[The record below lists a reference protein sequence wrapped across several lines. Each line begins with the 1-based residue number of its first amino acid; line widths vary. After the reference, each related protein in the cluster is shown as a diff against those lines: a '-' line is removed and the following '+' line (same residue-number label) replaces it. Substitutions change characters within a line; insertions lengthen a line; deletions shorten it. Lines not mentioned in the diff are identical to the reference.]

1 MKSII
6 NKFMSRLLPLL
17 AAVVCMTVGSCEK
30 NELTDGD
37 KFSLFY
43 PGITDIGP
51 STNMNLNPTYHG
63 EKPTDFKIY
72 KVTLDGQDYQTECFL
87 VDAESGQVQ
96 LRKTDELP
104 VGLYSLSISCK
115 SAGTYY
121 EFPDAIQVNMM
132 RPIPEG
138 ITVEPASI
146 MLTLADVTDLN
157 SLKELPTAQIST
169 VGEHISI
176 KNYYISSV
184 KRGDAVVEDWSGLF
198 EVNSA
203 GKVTILKN
211 QNFAAGTYSLSFKLT
226 TMVVGNDS
234 QDGIFSDA
242 LTVDVVSP
250 PISLEYQPAVAKV
263 EVEAGYT
270 SAAPI
275 FAGSATDLQFSLKAV
290 IPESAPV
297 AVDAK
302 TGAVTLAASHK
313 LTPGESVI
321 VSVSARNAYGE
332 KDFDQ
337 VLRMDVVAFIA
348 PITKFDYNDSTV
360 WQNTKYSIQ
369 PVEVD
374 GDEKTFS
381 FVDLPETLAAL
392 TIDELTGVISAKK
405 GNAIPVG
412 DYVVKVKVENPKGSL
427 TDEIKLKVVE
437 NPYFFTY
444 VRWGNNLGLTPEEN
458 YASQHRVSATEP
470 YEFGITATDLK
481 EGAEVKYRIKE
492 NDGSNPNCAV
502 IDSLTGR
509 ITTDPSVLTGIDN
522 KRAHFFFVVATSGEG
537 TPGETQVMTPVFL
550 DFNCIRA
557 EGGYQ
562 IEYTPFVF
570 QCNPKTGGYS
580 ASPKI
585 TKVGVELTA
594 EERAKITMD
603 FRRSFRYWNI
613 DGPESHGSGALDKN
627 DATTFLYKSI
637 WTDYYKA
644 INVAFNAGSRDPMSA
659 YGRAK
664 LNDIHWNNSPGYIRT
679 TDLAL
684 YIAPEKWRDEN
695 GYADGIF
702 TGQITFADTGADP
715 QGAGSPYRLF
725 PLFVWFDTEF

>member
-63 EKPTDFKIY
+63 EKPSDFKIY
-72 KVTLDGQDYQTECFL
+72 KVTLDGKDYQTECFL

-96 LRKTDELP
+96 LRRTDDLP
-104 VGLYSLSISCK
+104 VGLYSLSVSCK

-138 ITVEPASI
+138 ITVEPSSI
-146 MLTLADVTDLN
+146 TLTLADVTDLN

-184 KRGDAVVEDWSGLF
+184 KRGDAVVEDWSGIF
-198 EVNSA
+198 EVNNA

-263 EVEAGYT
+263 EVGAGYT

-275 FAGSATDLQFSLKAV
+275 FAGSATGLQFSLKAV

-297 AVDAK
+297 SVDSK
-302 TGAVTLAASHK
+302 TGVVTLAADHS
-313 LTPGESVI
+313 LSPGESVL
-321 VSVSARNAYGE
+321 VSVSAKNAYGE

-337 VLRMDVVAFIA
+337 VLKMEVVTFIA

-381 FVDLPETLAAL
+381 FVDLPEALAPL
-392 TIDELTGVISAKK
+392 TIDEFTGVISAKK
-405 GNAIPVG
+405 GNGIPVG
-412 DYVVKVKVENPKGSL
+412 DYVVKVKVENPKGSM
-427 TDEIKLKVVE
+427 TDEIKLKVIE

-458 YASQHRVSATEP
+458 YASQHRVSVTDP
-470 YEFGITATDLK
+470 YKFGVTATDIK
-481 EGAEVKYRIKE
+481 PGTEVKYEIKG
-492 NDGSNPNCAV
+492 GSKTTCAT
-502 IDSLTGR
+502 IDPVTGE
-509 ITTDPSVLTGIDN
+509 ITTDPSIFAGAVADM
-522 KRAHFFFVVATSGEG
+522 RAHFVFVVATTGEG
-537 TPGETQVMTPVFL
+537 TTGETIVKTPVFL
-550 DFNCIRA
+550 DFNTVRGDYI
-557 EGGYQ
+557 
-562 IEYTPFVF
+562 IKYTPFVF
-570 QCNPKTGGYS
+570 QCNPKSGGVS
-580 ASPKI
+580 AVPEI
-585 TKVGVELTA
+585 TKADGSALTA
-594 EERAKITMD
+594 DELAKITMD
-603 FRRSFRYWNI
+603 FRRSFNYWNI
-613 DGPESHGSGALDKN
+613 DGPASHGNGAPNANKDN
-627 DATTFLYKSI
+627 FLSHM
-637 WTDYYKA
+637 WASYYTA
-644 INVAFNAGSRDPMSA
+644 INVTYNSGSRDPISSF
-659 YGRAK
+659 GRPAK
-664 LNDIHWNNSPGYIRT
+664 IDNTIGYVRQS
-679 TDLAL
+679 DLAL
-684 YIAPEKWRDEN
+684 YIAPEKWKDEN

-702 TGQITFADTGADP
+702 TGQITFANTGADP
-715 QGAGSPYRLF
+715 QGAANPYRLF

>member
-63 EKPTDFKIY
+63 EKPSDFKIY
-72 KVTLDGQDYQTECFL
+72 KVTLDGKDYQTECFL

-96 LRKTDELP
+96 LRRTDDLP
-104 VGLYSLSISCK
+104 VGLYSLSVSCK

-138 ITVEPASI
+138 ITVEPSSI
-146 MLTLADVTDLN
+146 TLTLADVTDLN

-184 KRGDAVVEDWSGLF
+184 KRGDAVVEDWSGIF
-198 EVNSA
+198 EVNNA

-263 EVEAGYT
+263 EVGAGYT

-275 FAGSATDLQFSLKAV
+275 FAGSATGLQFSLKAV

-297 AVDAK
+297 SVDSK
-302 TGAVTLAASHK
+302 TGVVTLAADHS
-313 LTPGESVI
+313 LSPGETVL
-321 VSVSARNAYGE
+321 VSESAKNAYGE
-332 KDFDQ
+332 KDFAQ
-337 VLRMDVVAFIA
+337 VLKMEVVTFIA

-381 FVDLPETLAAL
+381 FVDLPEALAPL
-392 TIDELTGVISAKK
+392 TIDEFTGVISAKK
-405 GNAIPVG
+405 GNGIPVG
-412 DYVVKVKVENPKGSL
+412 DYVVKVKVENPKGSM
-427 TDEIKLKVVE
+427 TDEIKLKVIE

-458 YASQHRVSATEP
+458 YASQHRVSVTDP
-470 YEFGITATDLK
+470 YKFGVTATDIK
-481 EGAEVKYRIKE
+481 PGTEVKYEIKG
-492 NDGSNPNCAV
+492 GSKTTCAT
-502 IDSLTGR
+502 IDPVTGE
-509 ITTDPSVLTGIDN
+509 ITTDPSIFAGAVADM
-522 KRAHFFFVVATSGEG
+522 RAHFVFVVATTGEG
-537 TPGETQVMTPVFL
+537 TTGETIVKTPVFL
-550 DFNCIRA
+550 DFNTVRGDYI
-557 EGGYQ
+557 
-562 IEYTPFVF
+562 IKYTPFVF
-570 QCNPKTGGYS
+570 QCNPKSGGVS
-580 ASPKI
+580 AVPEI
-585 TKVGVELTA
+585 TKADGSALTA
-594 EERAKITMD
+594 DELAKITMD
-603 FRRSFRYWNI
+603 FRRSFNYWNI
-613 DGPESHGSGALDKN
+613 DGPASHGNGAPNANKDN
-627 DATTFLYKSI
+627 FLSHM
-637 WTDYYKA
+637 WASYYTA
-644 INVAFNAGSRDPMSA
+644 INVTYNSGSRDPISSF
-659 YGRAK
+659 GRPAK
-664 LNDIHWNNSPGYIRT
+664 IDNTIGYVRQS
-679 TDLAL
+679 DLAL
-684 YIAPEKWRDEN
+684 YIAPEKWKDEN

-702 TGQITFADTGADP
+702 TGQITFANTGADP
-715 QGAGSPYRLF
+715 QGAANPYRLF

>member
-72 KVTLDGQDYQTECFL
+72 KVTLDGKDYQTECFL

-96 LRKTDELP
+96 LRRTDDLP
-104 VGLYSLSISCK
+104 VGLYSLSVSCK

-138 ITVEPASI
+138 ITVEPSSI
-146 MLTLADVTDLN
+146 TLTLADVTDLN

-184 KRGDAVVEDWSGLF
+184 KRGDAVVEDWSGIF
-198 EVNSA
+198 EVNNA

-263 EVEAGYT
+263 EVGAGYT

-275 FAGSATDLQFSLKAV
+275 FAGSATGLQFSLKAV

-297 AVDAK
+297 SVDSK
-302 TGAVTLAASHK
+302 TGVVTLAADHS
-313 LTPGESVI
+313 LSPGESVL
-321 VSVSARNAYGE
+321 VSVSAKNAYGE

-337 VLRMDVVAFIA
+337 VLKMEVVTFIA

-381 FVDLPETLAAL
+381 FVDLPEALAPL
-392 TIDELTGVISAKK
+392 KIDEFTGVISAKK
-405 GNAIPVG
+405 GNGIPVG
-412 DYVVKVKVENPKGSL
+412 DYVVKVKVENPKGSM
-427 TDEIKLKVVE
+427 TDEIKLKVIE

-458 YASQHRVSATEP
+458 YASQHRVSVTDP
-470 YEFGITATDLK
+470 YKFGVTATDIK
-481 EGAEVKYRIKE
+481 PGTEVKYEIKG
-492 NDGSNPNCAV
+492 GSKTTCAT
-502 IDSLTGR
+502 IDPVTGE
-509 ITTDPSVLTGIDN
+509 ITTDPSIFAGAVADM
-522 KRAHFFFVVATSGEG
+522 RAHFVFVVATTGEG
-537 TPGETQVMTPVFL
+537 TTGETIVKTPVFL
-550 DFNCIRA
+550 DFNTVRGDYI
-557 EGGYQ
+557 
-562 IEYTPFVF
+562 IKYTPFVF
-570 QCNPKTGGYS
+570 QCNPKSGGVS
-580 ASPKI
+580 AVPEI
-585 TKVGVELTA
+585 TKADGSALTA
-594 EERAKITMD
+594 DELAKITMD
-603 FRRSFRYWNI
+603 FRRSFNYWNI
-613 DGPESHGSGALDKN
+613 DGPASHGNGAPNANKDN
-627 DATTFLYKSI
+627 FLSHM
-637 WTDYYKA
+637 WASYYTA
-644 INVAFNAGSRDPMSA
+644 INVTYNSGSRDPISSF
-659 YGRAK
+659 GRPAK
-664 LNDIHWNNSPGYIRT
+664 IDNTIGYVRQS
-679 TDLAL
+679 DLAL
-684 YIAPEKWRDEN
+684 YIAPEKWKDEN

-702 TGQITFADTGADP
+702 TGQITFANTGADP
-715 QGAGSPYRLF
+715 QGAANPYRLF

>member
-51 STNMNLNPTYHG
+51 STNMNINPTYHG
-63 EKPTDFKIY
+63 EKPSDFKIY
-72 KVTLDGQDYQTECFL
+72 KVTLDGKDYQTECFL

-96 LRKTDELP
+96 LRRTDDLP
-104 VGLYSLSISCK
+104 VGLYSLSVSCK

-138 ITVEPASI
+138 ITVEPSSI
-146 MLTLADVTDLN
+146 TLTLADVTDLN

-184 KRGDAVVEDWSGLF
+184 KRGDAVVEDWSGIF
-198 EVNSA
+198 EVNNA

-263 EVEAGYT
+263 EVGAGYT

-275 FAGSATDLQFSLKAV
+275 FAGSATGLQFSLKAV

-297 AVDAK
+297 SVDSK
-302 TGAVTLAASHK
+302 TGVVTLAADHS
-313 LTPGESVI
+313 LSPGESVL
-321 VSVSARNAYGE
+321 VSVSAKNAYGE

-337 VLRMDVVAFIA
+337 VLKMEVVTFIA

-381 FVDLPETLAAL
+381 FVDLPEALAPL
-392 TIDELTGVISAKK
+392 TIDEFTGVISAKK
-405 GNAIPVG
+405 GNGIPVG
-412 DYVVKVKVENPKGSL
+412 DYVVKVKVENPKGSM
-427 TDEIKLKVVE
+427 TDEIKLKVIE

-458 YASQHRVSATEP
+458 YASQHRVSVTDP
-470 YEFGITATDLK
+470 YKFGVTATDIK
-481 EGAEVKYRIKE
+481 PGTEVKYEIKG
-492 NDGSNPNCAV
+492 GSKTTCAT
-502 IDSLTGR
+502 IDPVTGE
-509 ITTDPSVLTGIDN
+509 ITTDPSIFAGVVADM
-522 KRAHFFFVVATSGEG
+522 RAHFVFVVATTGEG
-537 TPGETQVMTPVFL
+537 TPGETIVKTPVFL

-585 TKVGVELTA
+585 TKAGVELTA

-603 FRRSFRYWNI
+603 FRRSFNYWNI
-613 DGPESHGSGALDKN
+613 DGPDTHVNGAPKD
-627 DATTFLYKSI
+627 DYSTFLSEI
-637 WTDYYKA
+637 WRVYYAA
-644 INVAFNAGSRDPMSA
+644 INKAYNSGSRDPLSY
-659 YGRAK
+659 YGRTFLDK
-664 LNDIHWNNSPGYIRT
+664 NPGYVNGVT
-679 TDLAL
+679 GTNHLAL
-684 YIAPEKWRDEN
+684 YIAPEKWQDEK

-715 QGAGSPYRLF
+715 QGAVNPYRLF

>member
-63 EKPTDFKIY
+63 EKPSDFKIY
-72 KVTLDGQDYQTECFL
+72 KVTLDGKDYQTECFL

-96 LRKTDELP
+96 LRRTDDLP
-104 VGLYSLSISCK
+104 VGLYSLSVSCK

-138 ITVEPASI
+138 ITVEPSSI
-146 MLTLADVTDLN
+146 TLTLADVTDLN

-184 KRGDAVVEDWSGLF
+184 KRGDAVVEDWSGIF
-198 EVNSA
+198 EVNNA

-263 EVEAGYT
+263 EVGAGYT

-275 FAGSATDLQFSLKAV
+275 FAGSATGLQFSLKAV

-297 AVDAK
+297 SVDSK
-302 TGAVTLAASHK
+302 TGVVTLAADHS
-313 LTPGESVI
+313 LSAGESVL
-321 VSVSARNAYGE
+321 VSVSAKNAYGE

-337 VLRMDVVAFIA
+337 VLKMEVVTFIA

-381 FVDLPETLAAL
+381 FVDLPEALAPL
-392 TIDELTGVISAKK
+392 TIDEFTGVISAKK
-405 GNAIPVG
+405 GNGIPVG
-412 DYVVKVKVENPKGSL
+412 DYVVKVKVENPKGSM
-427 TDEIKLKVVE
+427 TDEIKRKVIE

-444 VRWGNNLGLTPEEN
+444 VRCGNNLGLTPEEN
-458 YASQHRVSATEP
+458 YASQHRVSVTDP
-470 YEFGITATDLK
+470 YKFGVTATDIK
-481 EGAEVKYRIKE
+481 PGTEVKYEIKG
-492 NDGSNPNCAV
+492 GSKTSCAT
-502 IDSLTGR
+502 IDPVTGE
-509 ITTDPSVLTGIDN
+509 ITTDPSIFAGTVADM
-522 KRAHFFFVVATSGEG
+522 RAHFVFVVATTGEG
-537 TPGETQVMTPVFL
+537 TSGETIVKTPVFL
-550 DFNCIRA
+550 DFNTVRGDYI
-557 EGGYQ
+557 
-562 IEYTPFVF
+562 IKYTPFVF
-570 QCNPKTGGYS
+570 QCNPKSGGVS
-580 ASPKI
+580 AVPEI
-585 TKVGVELTA
+585 TKADGSALTA
-594 EERAKITMD
+594 DELAKITMD
-603 FRRSFRYWNI
+603 FRRSFNYWNI
-613 DGPESHGSGALDKN
+613 GGPESHGSGVLDKN

-637 WTDYYKA
+637 WTNYYKA

-664 LNDIHWNNSPGYIRT
+664 LNDMHWNNSPGYIRT

-684 YIAPEKWRDEN
+684 YIAPEKWKDEN

-715 QGAGSPYRLF
+715 QGAANPYRLF

>member
-138 ITVEPASI
+138 ITVDPASI
-146 MLTLADVTDLN
+146 TLTLADVTDLN

-203 GKVTILKN
+203 GKITILKN

-405 GNAIPVG
+405 GNGIPVG

-492 NDGSNPNCAV
+492 KDGSNPNCAV

-585 TKVGVELTA
+585 TKAGVELTA

-637 WTDYYKA
+637 WTNYYKA

-664 LNDIHWNNSPGYIRT
+664 LNDMHWNNSPGYIRT

-684 YIAPEKWRDEN
+684 YIAPEKWKDEN

-715 QGAGSPYRLF
+715 QGAANPYRLF

>member
-63 EKPTDFKIY
+63 EKPSDFKIY
-72 KVTLDGQDYQTECFL
+72 KVTLDGKDYQTECFL

-96 LRKTDELP
+96 LRRTDDLP
-104 VGLYSLSISCK
+104 VGLYSLSVSCK

-138 ITVEPASI
+138 ITVEPSSI
-146 MLTLADVTDLN
+146 TLTLADVTDLN

-184 KRGDAVVEDWSGLF
+184 KRGDAVVEDWSGIF
-198 EVNSA
+198 EVNNA

-263 EVEAGYT
+263 EVGAGYT

-275 FAGSATDLQFSLKAV
+275 FAGSATGLQFSLKAV

-297 AVDAK
+297 SVDSK
-302 TGAVTLAASHK
+302 TGVVTLAADHS
-313 LTPGESVI
+313 LSPGESVL
-321 VSVSARNAYGE
+321 VSVSAKNAYGE

-337 VLRMDVVAFIA
+337 VLKMEVVTFIA

-381 FVDLPETLAAL
+381 FVDLPEALAPL
-392 TIDELTGVISAKK
+392 TIDEFTGVISAKK
-405 GNAIPVG
+405 GNGIPVG
-412 DYVVKVKVENPKGSL
+412 DYVVKVKVENPKGSM
-427 TDEIKLKVVE
+427 TDEIKLKVIE

-458 YASQHRVSATEP
+458 YASQHRVSVTDP
-470 YEFGITATDLK
+470 YKFGVTATDIK
-481 EGAEVKYRIKE
+481 PGTEVKYEIKG
-492 NDGSNPNCAV
+492 GSKTTCAT
-502 IDSLTGR
+502 IDPVTGE
-509 ITTDPSVLTGIDN
+509 ITTDPSIFAGAVADM
-522 KRAHFFFVVATSGEG
+522 RAHFVFVVATTGEG
-537 TPGETQVMTPVFL
+537 TTGETIVKTPVFL
-550 DFNCIRA
+550 DFNTVRGDYI
-557 EGGYQ
+557 
-562 IEYTPFVF
+562 IKYTPFVF
-570 QCNPKTGGYS
+570 QCNPKSGGVS
-580 ASPKI
+580 AVPEI
-585 TKVGVELTA
+585 TKADGSALTA
-594 EERAKITMD
+594 DELAKITMD
-603 FRRSFRYWNI
+603 FRRSFNYWNI
-613 DGPESHGSGALDKN
+613 DGPASHGNGAPNANKDN
-627 DATTFLYKSI
+627 FLSHM
-637 WTDYYKA
+637 WASYYTA
-644 INVAFNAGSRDPMSA
+644 INVTYNSGSRDPNSSF
-659 YGRAK
+659 GRPAK
-664 LNDIHWNNSPGYIRT
+664 IDNTIGYVRQS
-679 TDLAL
+679 DLAL
-684 YIAPEKWRDEN
+684 YIAPEKWKDEN

-702 TGQITFADTGADP
+702 TGQITFANTGADP
-715 QGAGSPYRLF
+715 QGAANPYRLF

>member
-63 EKPTDFKIY
+63 EKPSDFKIY
-72 KVTLDGQDYQTECFL
+72 KVTLDGKDYQTECFL

-96 LRKTDELP
+96 LRRTDDLP
-104 VGLYSLSISCK
+104 VGLYSLSVSCK

-138 ITVEPASI
+138 ITVEPSSI
-146 MLTLADVTDLN
+146 TLTLADVTDLN

-184 KRGDAVVEDWSGLF
+184 KRGDAVVEDWSGIF
-198 EVNSA
+198 EVNNA

-263 EVEAGYT
+263 EVGAGYT

-275 FAGSATDLQFSLKAV
+275 FAGSATGLQFSLKAV

-297 AVDAK
+297 SVDSK
-302 TGAVTLAASHK
+302 TGVVTLAADHS
-313 LTPGESVI
+313 LSPGESVL
-321 VSVSARNAYGE
+321 VSVSAKNAYGE

-337 VLRMDVVAFIA
+337 VLKMEVVAFIA

-381 FVDLPETLAAL
+381 FVDLPEALAPL
-392 TIDELTGVISAKK
+392 TIDEFTGVISAKK
-405 GNAIPVG
+405 GNGIPVG
-412 DYVVKVKVENPKGSL
+412 DYVVKVKVENPKGSM
-427 TDEIKLKVVE
+427 TDEIKLKVIE

-458 YASQHRVSATEP
+458 YASQHRVSVTDP
-470 YEFGITATDLK
+470 YKFGVTATDIK
-481 EGAEVKYRIKE
+481 PGTEVKYEIKG
-492 NDGSNPNCAV
+492 GSKTSCV
-502 IDSLTGR
+502 TIDPVTGE
-509 ITTDPSVLTGIDN
+509 ITTDPSIFAGTVADM
-522 KRAHFFFVVATSGEG
+522 RAHFVFVVATTGEG
-537 TPGETQVMTPVFL
+537 TSGETIVKTPVFL
-550 DFNCIRA
+550 DFNTVRGDYI
-557 EGGYQ
+557 
-562 IEYTPFVF
+562 IKYTPFVF
-570 QCNPKTGGYS
+570 QCNPKSGGVS
-580 ASPKI
+580 AVPEI
-585 TKVGVELTA
+585 TKADGSALTA
-594 EERAKITMD
+594 DELAKITMD
-603 FRRSFRYWNI
+603 FRRSFNYWNI
-613 DGPESHGSGALDKN
+613 GGPESHGSGALDKN

-637 WTDYYKA
+637 WTDYYKS

-715 QGAGSPYRLF
+715 QGAVNPYRLF